1 MEIAQGHYDQ
11 AAHSLQTG
19 FALARHVAQGPT
31 LVNSLVAIS
40 ICAMMNDRVNELCS
54 RRDAPNL
61 YWSLTALPRPMI
73 DLRPAFELESS
84 LIVNGQG
91 LKSLRN
97 LEVDRNDTEYWRTV
111 IIHVTTELKSLQ
123 QYPDVSETPLFFV
136 MMGTRLNDAKAAMAR
151 RGFTAE
157 QVKEMPIEKILLL
170 GSLQTTNELIDQFAK
185 WIYLPYTEAHDGVT
199 AAEHYLN
206 TEGKKLEIIPIASR
220 LMPAISTAMRAPARC
235 DRDIA
240 LLRLTEALR
249 MYAAG
254 HKGKLPQSLDEIKE
268 VPIPT
273 NPVTGKPFPY
283 EVHGDR
289 ATIVPVMPADWS
301 KKEGIRLELQMVP

>member
-1 MEIAQGHYDQ
+1 
-11 AAHSLQTG
+11 
-19 FALARHVAQGPT
+19 
-31 LVNSLVAIS
+31 
-40 ICAMMNDRVNELCS
+40 
-54 RRDAPNL
+54 
-61 YWSLTALPRPMI
+61 
-73 DLRPAFELESS
+73 
-84 LIVNGQG
+84 
-91 LKSLRN
+91 
-97 LEVDRNDTEYWRTV
+97 
-111 IIHVTTELKSLQ
+111 
-123 QYPDVSETPLFFV
+123 
-136 MMGTRLNDAKAAMAR
+136 
-151 RGFTAE
+151 
-157 QVKEMPIEKILLL
+157 
-170 GSLQTTNELIDQFAK
+170 
-185 WIYLPYTEAHDGVT
+185 
-199 AAEHYLN
+199 
-206 TEGKKLEIIPIASR
+206 
-220 LMPAISTAMRAPARC
+220 MRAPARC